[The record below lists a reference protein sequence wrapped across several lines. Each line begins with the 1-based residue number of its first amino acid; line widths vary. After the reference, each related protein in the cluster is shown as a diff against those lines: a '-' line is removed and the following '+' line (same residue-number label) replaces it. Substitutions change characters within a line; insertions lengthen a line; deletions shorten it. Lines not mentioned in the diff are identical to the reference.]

1 MGRDCESVVGGGV
14 AGERGGLLLLLG
26 RGAVEVVARCCGGG
40 DADVVVLLLLH
51 GAVVGGLGEAEVVV
65 RHPLA
70 AEGAF
75 GYLAGGERPGE
86 AALVEL
92 AARAVGAVEVGA
104 DQIWSKALLQRGRGG
119 GGVSDRES
127 IIVCG
132 GIRLVVTT
140 VGWVR

>member
-1 MGRDCESVVGGGV
+1 MGRDSESVVGGGL

-26 RGAVEVVARCCGGG
+26 RRAEVGG

-70 AEGAF
+70 AER
-75 GYLAGGERPGE
+75 AGLGSGGDRPGE

-104 DQIWSKALLQRGRGG
+104 DQIWSKALLEWTR
-119 GGVSDRES
+119 
-127 IIVCG
+127 
-132 GIRLVVTT
+132 
-140 VGWVR
+140 